1 MPAHPATAGRKAGTV
16 CPRLPWGGKKCFPGG
31 ASENGPRFHRHQG
44 NRKAVSG
51 CIPEKRHCRG
61 AVFLSC
67 PVLLPGKN
75 GQGEFRPAFRSPTPQ
90 CVPSGAQRFPDF
102 HKACRKKTGPVC
114 YLQPGLSVIRMAGMA
129 FVSGT
134 PRAYGHTVEPFRHG
148 DFGRR
153 HSARVR
159 THAYSVKN
167 YGEACRQF
175 PRSEPFSSGCFRGFA
190 LHAGAIKKPA
200 SGRMFRD
207 AGWEKSVL

>member
-1 MPAHPATAGRKAGTV
+1 MPASSVGQQKMFSRRSIRKWPA
-16 CPRLPWGGKKCFPGG
+16 LQ
-31 ASENGPRFHRHQG
+31 SSSG

-67 PVLLPGKN
+67 PVLLPSKN

-134 PRAYGHTVEPFRHG
+134 PRAYGHTVSSKVRG
-148 DFGRR
+148 YLLNR

-159 THAYSVKN
+159 TYAYSVKN

-200 SGRMFRD
+200 PGRMFRD

>member
-1 MPAHPATAGRKAGTV
+1 MKKCHHFTRLPAIDKLFSPLTGTRMPAHLATAGRKAGPV
-16 CPRLPWGGKKCFPGG
+16 CPRLPWGRKKCFPGG
-31 ASENGPRFHRHQG
+31 ASENGPRFHRHQR

-67 PVLLPGKN
+67 PVLLLGKN
-75 GQGEFRPAFRSPTPQ
+75 GQGEFRPAFRFPTPQ

-134 PRAYGHTVEPFRHG
+134 PRAYGHTQLIRP
-148 DFGRR
+148 
-153 HSARVR
+153 
-159 THAYSVKN
+159 SV
-167 YGEACRQF
+167 
-175 PRSEPFSSGCFRGFA
+175 
-190 LHAGAIKKPA
+190 
-200 SGRMFRD
+200 
-207 AGWEKSVL
+207 